1 MLGRLNN
8 SFFNRINWSEFLRYL
23 SLFFLILGVLVRI
36 IQYLSNRSLWF
47 DEANLALNIVHRSY
61 GELIQALDYNQAA
74 PLGFLWLEKLAT
86 QVFGN
91 NEYALRL
98 LPTVAGIVALVIYYF
113 LASRYCSKLAAPIAI
128 ALFACSRYTLYFA
141 TELKPYSSDVAIALI
156 LLWILTKIRHQI
168 LKAREI
174 IGLALLGALSIWLS
188 YPAIFV
194 LGGLE
199 GYYLLTVSRK
209 YLRRILANRII
220 IYLVWV
226 ASFASLYFY
235 TIANTLNN
243 DALSSS
249 WEARYPDSFGDIIWM
264 FDALG
269 RFFYHPMG
277 FLGITDGIGIVAFIF
292 GCVAWYRH
300 NRIIFG
306 ALVAPFVATII
317 AAYLHK
323 YPFRDRLIL
332 FLAPLGMLIV
342 AEGIGFLLIKL
353 RELNWRRLSFHPKN
367 SHTTSRPIL
376 KFLMGLLGIICL
388 WGLLLP
394 AIARASNFIIHPEL
408 KHEVKPVL
416 EYVVSQ
422 KQPED
427 KIYVNS
433 PGYAAFIYYTE
444 QRDYSDLEYVVGKIN
459 FSDKVSNKRRTLSD
473 KWQEFATDLE
483 PLIGESRVWFILR
496 EEPSFEP
503 EVLQYLNRVGQQ
515 LDSFQQPGAS
525 AYLYKLEIK

>member
-8 SFFNRINWSEFLRYL
+8 SFFNRVNWSKFLRYL
-23 SLFFLILGVLVRI
+23 SLFFLILGILVRI

-61 GELIQALDYNQAA
+61 GELVQTLDHNQAA
-74 PLGFLWLEKLAT
+74 PLGFLWLEKLAI

-98 LPTVAGIVALVIYYF
+98 LPTVAGIVALVIFYF
-113 LASRYCSKLAAPIAI
+113 LANRYCSKFATPIAI

-141 TELKPYSSDVAIALI
+141 TELKPYSSDVAIAL
-156 LLWILTKIRHQI
+156 LLFWILTRIRHQI
-168 LKAREI
+168 LKIRAI
-174 IGLALLGALSIWLS
+174 FGLALLGALSIWLS
-188 YPAIFV
+188 YPVIFI

-199 GYYLLTVSRK
+199 AYYLLTASKK
-209 YLRRILANRII
+209 YLRRILANRIV

-226 ASFASLYFY
+226 GSFASLYFL

-243 DALSSS
+243 EELSSS
-249 WEARYPDSFGDIIWM
+249 WESRYPNSFGDIIWLL
-264 FDALG
+264 DALG

-292 GCVAWYRH
+292 GCIAWYRH
-300 NRIIFG
+300 NRTIFG

-317 AAYLHK
+317 AAYLQQ
-323 YPFRDRLIL
+323 YPFRDRLVL

-342 AEGIGFLLIKL
+342 AEGIRFLLLKL
-353 RELNWRRLSFHPKN
+353 GEFHWSRNSEKINRPKL
-367 SHTTSRPIL
+367 T
-376 KFLMGLLGIICL
+376 FLMGLLGIICL
-388 WGLLLP
+388 WGLLVP
-394 AIARASNFIIHPEL
+394 AIARASNFVIHPEL

-422 KQPED
+422 EQPGD
-427 KIYVNS
+427 KIYVYS
-433 PGYAAFIYYTE
+433 RGYTAFLYYTE
-444 QRDYSDLEYVVGKIN
+444 QKDYSGLDYIRGTIN
-459 FSDKVSNKRRTLSD
+459 FSDKVSNKTRSLSD
-473 KWQEFATDLE
+473 KWQEFAMELK

-496 EEPSFEP
+496 EDQSFEA
-503 EVLQYLNRVGQQ
+503 EVLQYLNQVGQQ
-515 LDSFQQPGAS
+515 LDSFQKTGAS
-525 AYLYKLEIK
+525 AYLYELATKLRPI